1 MSTNSICF
9 SDHNMANVIYKD
21 NNLIEA
27 SYALTLSEQRLI
39 LVAIIAAR
47 EIEKELT
54 SDTLLSST
62 TQLNM

>member
-1 MSTNSICF
+1 MSINGTYFFN
-9 SDHNMANVIYKD
+9 HNMANLIYKD

-54 SDTLLSST
+54 SDTLLRIHEA
-62 TQLNM
+62 L